1 MQLTSSWSS
10 EAFNAVRLYNNQHC
24 TTDNAGPKWFST
36 YCVCKYSPMSNTGI
50 LKIYHKVVIFTRK
63 ENAGL
68 VERFPK
74 HHVCS
79 VKLVIECRLLH
90 HGLHVA
96 HLHLHR
102 VGGGGVLFL
111 PGGLSGS
118 SVLLLSL
125 FLLSLSLSFTFA
137 APPQADNY
145 IFICL
150 TGNLIKYEKLGA
162 QSGRCK

>member
-1 MQLTSSWSS
+1 
-10 EAFNAVRLYNNQHC
+10 
-24 TTDNAGPKWFST
+24 
-36 YCVCKYSPMSNTGI
+36 MSNTGI

-96 HLHLHR
+96 HLYLHR
-102 VGGGGVLFL
+102 VCAGGVLFL
-111 PGGLSGS
+111 PGGLGGS

-125 FLLSLSLSFTFA
+125 FLLSLSLSFTLA
-137 APPQADNY
+137 APPQADNC

-162 QSGRCK
+162 LSGKCK